1 MASAS
6 RSTLVFSEVP
16 KSIHLLG
23 QAPIITYSSGEYDK
37 AVNEAYH
44 RGVEESR
51 NALEAEIIRV
61 SAEAEAANSGALSK
75 LAERHE
81 QAVSQMRALLPRLV
95 VDATERVVS
104 GIPVDAAFV
113 KAVVNDLLNDVAPG
127 AENVEIQL
135 CPEDAEKVAGFDQ
148 ELRHKFPTLQL
159 IENKDIAPGDCLVKT
174 RFGVLDGRM
183 ASKLKAVEGL
193 LS

>member
-6 RSTLVFSEVP
+6 RSTLVFSRPP
-16 KSIHLLG
+16 KSIHLVG
-23 QAPIITYSSGEYDK
+23 KAPIVTYSSEEHERD
-37 AVNEAYH
+37 VNEAYQ

-61 SAEAEAANSGALSK
+61 SAAAEAANHGALSR
-75 LAERHE
+75 LAEKHE
-81 QAVSQMRALLPRLV
+81 QAVAQMRALLPRLV
-95 VDATERVVS
+95 VDATARVVA
-104 GIPVDAAFV
+104 GIPVDANFV
-113 KAVVNDLLNDVAPG
+113 KAVVSDLLNDVAPG

-135 CPEDAEKVAGFDQ
+135 CPEDAVKVAGFDQ
-148 ELRHKFPTLQL
+148 ELRHKFPTLRL
-159 IENKDIAPGDCLVKT
+159 VENSDIAPGDCLVKT

-183 ASKLKAVEGL
+183 SSKLKAVEGL

>member
-6 RSTLVFSEVP
+6 RSTLVFSQVP

-23 QAPIITYSSGEYDK
+23 QAPVITYSSGEYDR

-61 SAEAEAANSGALSK
+61 SAEAEAANSGALSR

-104 GIPVDAAFV
+104 GIPVDATFV

-135 CPEDAEKVAGFDQ
+135 CPEDAAKVVGFDQ

-159 IENKDIAPGDCLVKT
+159 IENKDIASGDCLVKT